1 VRRNLVTRSSK
12 RRRFLAVATALV
24 MGCAALALTL
34 PAVRLYWSIR
44 SSNPVRRGVALARQL
59 GCFSCHGELG
69 AAGLPD
75 PGWVDQRVPSWNGG
89 VWMMYVEDDDDIR
102 AFILDGTTRERA
114 ASRTAQE
121 ELERM
126 AIRMPAYRG
135 KIDGGE
141 LADLVA
147 AFRVL
152 SGMSVPA
159 PGTPARRGYDLARSL
174 ECLACHGPGGSGG
187 LPNPGSL
194 SGFVPGWYGADF
206 DDLVRGREEFDLW
219 VREGSLP
226 RLAEHPAASR
236 FLARQR
242 IRMPA
247 YARLTDGD
255 LDALWA
261 YAAWLSRSSG
271 GAADVTGSP

>member
-1 VRRNLVTRSSK
+1 
-12 RRRFLAVATALV
+12 
-24 MGCAALALTL
+24 
-34 PAVRLYWSIR
+34 
-44 SSNPVRRGVALARQL
+44 
-59 GCFSCHGELG
+59 
-69 AAGLPD
+69 
-75 PGWVDQRVPSWNGG
+75 
-89 VWMMYVEDDDDIR
+89 MMYVENDDDIR
-102 AFILDGTTRERA
+102 EFILDGITSERA
-114 ASRTAQE
+114 ASRAARA
-121 ELERM
+121 ELEGM

-135 KIDGGE
+135 WVDDRE

-152 SGMSVPA
+152 SGMSAPA
-159 PGTPARRGYDLARSL
+159 PGTLEGEGHDRARRL

-194 SGFVPGWYGADF
+194 TGFVPGWYGAEF
-206 DDLVRGREEFDLW
+206 EDLVRDRAEFDAW

-226 RLAEHPAASR
+226 RLEEHPVASR

-247 YARLTDGD
+247 YARLTDED

-261 YAAWLSRSSG
+261 YAAWLDRTSG
-271 GAADVTGSP
+271 GAATGAPSP